1 MPICN
6 RSNGRGGK
14 GKEVRRRGKEVGE
27 EKEEKEEKKG
37 EKKRREDPR
46 ANNKLSRTYRDSNP
60 TTSIPPPLA
69 PLLATVVPGTKQSTI
84 KTEKSIG
91 SAPTE
96 REGEGT
102 Q

>member
-1 MPICN
+1 LPICN

-27 EKEEKEEKKG
+27 EKEEKKGKKG
-37 EKKRREDPR
+37 KKKRRGDQR
-46 ANNKLSRTYRDSNP
+46 VNNKLERTYRDENP
-60 TTSIPPPLA
+60 TTSIPPPRA
-69 PLLATVVPGTKQSTI
+69 PLLATVVPGKTVDI
-84 KTEKSIG
+84 KRKISRVG
-91 SAPTE
+91 PTE